1 MYWAVP
7 ELQIERPICFQCSM
21 KKVALRR
28 PLTRDKKQPFDIG
41 VVFRRIRKAI
51 EPFPKA
57 AMFQLAEE
65 GFSSPFEQLVACLIS
80 VRTRDETTIPI
91 ARRLF
96 SVARTPMNIARLP
109 VERIGELIHGT
120 SFRGVKAGHI
130 RDIAMRTVQHY
141 DGKLPCDEAILRS
154 FAGVGPKCAHLVLG
168 IACKKSAI
176 SVDIHV
182 HRVTNRWGFVSAPT
196 PEQTML
202 VLEDK
207 LPKRFWIEINRLLV
221 PFGKH
226 ICMPTLPKCATCPVL
241 NMCRQVG
248 VTRHR

>member
-1 MYWAVP
+1 
-7 ELQIERPICFQCSM
+7 M

-96 SVARTPMNIARLP
+96 SSVARTPMNIARLP

-182 HRVTNRWGFVSAPT
+182 HRVTNRWGFVSAPM

>member
-1 MYWAVP
+1 MRFTRSSAA
-7 ELQIERPICFQCSM
+7 
-21 KKVALRR
+21 KKVVLRR
-28 PLTRDKKQPFDIG
+28 PLTRDRKQPFD
-41 VVFRRIRKAI
+41 VERVFRMIRKAI

-96 SVARTPMNIARLP
+96 TVAKTPVDIARQSI
-109 VERIGELIHGT
+109 ERIDELIHGT
-120 SFRGVKAGHI
+120 SFRRVKAGHI
-130 RDIAMRTVQHY
+130 RDIARRTVQNY

-168 IACKKSAI
+168 IACRNPAI
-176 SVDIHV
+176 SVDTHV

-202 VLEDK
+202 LLEGK
-207 LPKRFWIEINRLLV
+207 LPKRFWVEINRLLV

-226 ICMPTLPKCATCPVL
+226 ICTPALPKCSTCPVL
-241 NMCRQVG
+241 NVCRQIG

>member
-1 MYWAVP
+1 
-7 ELQIERPICFQCSM
+7 
-21 KKVALRR
+21 
-28 PLTRDKKQPFDIG
+28 LTRNRKEPFDIER
-41 VVFRRIRKAI
+41 VFRKVGIAI

-65 GFSSPFEQLVACLIS
+65 GFSSPFEQLIACLIS

-96 SVARTPMNIARLP
+96 AIARAPSDIARLTI
-109 VERIGELIHGT
+109 VRIGELIHGT
-120 SFRGVKAGHI
+120 AFREVKAGQI
-130 RDIAMRTVQHY
+130 WNIARRVAQDY
-141 DGKLPCDEAILRS
+141 DGKLPCDETILRS
-154 FAGVGPKCAHLVLG
+154 FSGVGPKCAHLVLG
-168 IACKKSAI
+168 IACRKSAI

-196 PEQTML
+196 PEQTM
-202 VLEDK
+202 VLLEGQ
-207 LPKRFWIEINRLLV
+207 LPKKFWIEINRLLV

-226 ICMPTLPKCATCPVL
+226 ICTPTLPKCSTCPVL
-241 NMCRQVG
+241 TMCRQVG

>member
-1 MYWAVP
+1 MS
-7 ELQIERPICFQCSM
+7 R
-21 KKVALRR
+21 VALRR
-28 PLTRDKKQPFDIG
+28 PLMRDRKQPFDIAR
-41 VVFRRIRKAI
+41 VFRRIRKAI
-51 EPFPKA
+51 EPFPMA

-80 VRTRDETTIPI
+80 VRTRDETTIPT

-96 SVARTPMNIARLP
+96 SAARAPADIARLT

-120 SFRGVKAGHI
+120 SFREVKAGHI
-130 RDIAMRTVQHY
+130 RDIAMRTVQNY

-168 IACKKSAI
+168 IACWKPAI
-176 SVDIHV
+176 SVDTHV

-202 VLEDK
+202 LLEGK
-207 LPKRFWIEINRLLV
+207 LPKRFWVEINRLLV

-226 ICMPTLPKCATCPVL
+226 ICTPVLPKCSACPVL
-241 NMCRQVG
+241 NMCRQIG